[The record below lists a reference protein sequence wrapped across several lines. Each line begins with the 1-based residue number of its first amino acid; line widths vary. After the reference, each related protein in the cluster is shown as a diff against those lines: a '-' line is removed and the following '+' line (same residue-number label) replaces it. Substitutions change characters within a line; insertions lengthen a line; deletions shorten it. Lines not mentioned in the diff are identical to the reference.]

1 MSDEKPTTHGGARKG
16 SGRPKNAVNALS
28 TMAREEARAT
38 GVLPHE
44 WLPSVVRG
52 EPIEQRRY
60 KDVHDKRGNL
70 TGRELVVEEVY
81 PDLAMRQDAAKAAA
95 PYYAPRLATQVI
107 TLRGREDLL
116 NSLTDEQLE
125 AEIKQFEVL
134 DKQGVIRKPVSKKT
148 K

>member
-1 MSDEKPTTHGGARKG
+1 MTEKETSHGGARKG
-16 SGRPKNAVNALS
+16 AGRPKGAANTLS

-44 WLPSVVRG
+44 WLLGVVRG
-52 EPIEQRRY
+52 EPIEQRRF
-60 KDVHDKRGNL
+60 KDVFDKRGNL
-70 TGRELVVEEVY
+70 IGRELMVEEVY

-95 PYYAPRLATQVI
+95 PYFAPRLATQVI

-125 AEIKQFEVL
+125 AEIRQFEVL
-134 DKQGVIRKPVSKKT
+134 DKQGVIRKPTGKKQ
-148 K
+148 